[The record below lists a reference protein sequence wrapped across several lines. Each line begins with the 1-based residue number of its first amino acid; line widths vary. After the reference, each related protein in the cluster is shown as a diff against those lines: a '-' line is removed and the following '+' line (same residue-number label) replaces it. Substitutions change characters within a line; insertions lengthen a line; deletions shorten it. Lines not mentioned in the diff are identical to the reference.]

1 MNINNSTT
9 PISIINMTP
18 KCLGCVVYSHCL
30 TNDSYNKCIYSCCC
44 CCCLPSNYATKPHAI
59 LQRAIKGQKVCISF
73 GHSKSR
79 YLFSQKNL
87 RLIFQTCF

>member
-9 PISIINMTP
+9 PISINNMTP
-18 KCLGCVVYSHCL
+18 KRLGCVVYSHCL
-30 TNDSYNKCIYSCCC
+30 TNDSYNKCIYSC

-87 RLIFQTCF
+87 TLIFQTCF

>member
-9 PISIINMTP
+9 PICINSMTP
-18 KCLGCVVYSHCL
+18 KRLGCAVYSHCL
-30 TNDSYNKCIYSCCC
+30 TNDSYSKCTYSC

-59 LQRAIKGQKVCISF
+59 LQRVIKSQKVCISF
-73 GHSKSR
+73 GHSKTR

-87 RLIFQTCF
+87 RLNFQTCF